1 MKNLRQGKLGILA
14 LCDVDVT
21 PRPPAHTFNFPEWF
35 SYEILELKVP
45 GAFSREVV
53 GGNLSLASA
62 YAKAAQELERQG
74 ATAIT
79 ADCGF
84 TIAYQ
89 EAVRNAVRVPVAC
102 SAMMYLPMI
111 KLMLPRNG
119 RIGLLTFD
127 SDRLTEQH
135 FAFAG
140 IDPHSVPIAVRGV
153 QGSQLWK
160 NWIGEPVTTDW
171 EDFDREVLDAAGTL
185 IAEFPNISHVLL
197 ECAGFPRCAP
207 EIRSRFGR
215 PVYDWVS
222 LCNQLMES
230 ADSTG
235 AASSRQASTA
245 IRTA

>member
-1 MKNLRQGKLGILA
+1 
-14 LCDVDVT
+14 
-21 PRPPAHTFNFPEWF
+21 
-35 SYEILELKVP
+35 
-45 GAFSREVV
+45 
-53 GGNLSLASA
+53 
-62 YAKAAQELERQG
+62 
-74 ATAIT
+74 
-79 ADCGF
+79 
-84 TIAYQ
+84 
-89 EAVRNAVRVPVAC
+89 
-102 SAMMYLPMI
+102 MI